1 MPSSSLL
8 RSRRSSSSF
17 SAREPRMC
25 QQRVSSI
32 QNSWS
37 IHYCFE
43 GTFRWRVLGQKILL
57 LSTSESRTLDTYP
70 LRVLCGK
77 IGFDIEARDVIGM
90 YGGNIVAETKIIDIG
105 KTLRELL
112 DPLLCRI
119 WKAIIVYD
127 DQGSV
132 WRRES
137 SPYQNIDQRMER
149 IQT

>member
-1 MPSSSLL
+1 MD
-8 RSRRSSSSF
+8 
-17 SAREPRMC
+17 
-25 QQRVSSI
+25 I
-32 QNSWS
+32 
-37 IHYCFE
+37 
-43 GTFRWRVLGQKILL
+43 
-57 LSTSESRTLDTYP
+57 
-70 LRVLCGK
+70 LCGK

-149 IQT
+149 RTRWYFELIIWLEDPDLMAGVIEYEEDDGTEEDDESF